1 MVFSGELPPELV
13 SIIREYAK
21 PRLRF
26 PNAYKEV
33 LKIFKLKRW
42 PELMEKLSGSEAKK
56 VLSVTKVFLVARNGY
71 LQADK
76 ACSREL
82 SSENRATR
90 QAFYEMS
97 QPTYDAL
104 MIMVY
109 GKKPDYRWSWPYAED
124 EEQEEL

>member
-42 PELMEKLSGSEAKK
+42 PELMEKLSGAEAKK
-56 VLSVTKVFLVARNGY
+56 VLAVTKVFLVARKGY

-82 SSENRATR
+82 SPENRATR
-90 QAFYEMS
+90 EAFYEMS